1 MSRVTGTRRVAL
13 VVVALLAVLL
23 VASQLLIPPTA
34 EERIRER
41 LTADGG
47 TAEVSLTAVPALRL
61 LFQSGDRLD
70 IRAEQIAVELA
81 GGGGAFERLDRF
93 GAVQLEVA
101 DATAGPVEVR
111 SFVLERAG
119 DEPYAFEMDGSAS
132 PRALAGFAAEQVS
145 GPLGGLAADFAPLP
159 DDPVPIEISGELAS
173 DDGRVRLVS
182 GGGSIAGIPAGPV
195 VAAIAGALIDRIGL

>member
-1 MSRVTGTRRVAL
+1 MRRVAIA
-13 VVVALLAVLL
+13 VVALLVALL
-23 VASQLLIPPTA
+23 VASQLMIPPIA
-34 EERIRER
+34 EQRIRER

-61 LFQSGDRLD
+61 LFQSGDRLEL
-70 IRAEQIAVELA
+70 RADQIAVELA
-81 GGGGAFERLDRF
+81 GDGGAFERLDRF
-93 GAVQLEVA
+93 GAVDVEIA
-101 DATAGPVEVR
+101 DATAGPVAVR
-111 SFVLERAG
+111 VFRLERAG
-119 DEPYAFEMDGSAS
+119 DEPYAFEMTGSAS
-132 PRALAGFAAEQVS
+132 PRELAGFAAEQVS

-159 DDPVPIEISGELAS
+159 DEPVPIEIDGELAS